1 MTLRAALLACALA
14 ATPAA
19 AQDGPRL
26 VAVGGMVTE
35 VVYAL
40 GAEKH
45 LVATDTTSLYPPQ
58 ALRLPKVGYMRSL
71 SAEGVMAL
79 KPRLLIAT
87 GDAGPQAAI
96 EQLRA
101 ARVGVHILP
110 NEPSVE
116 AARSR
121 IRAIADLLG
130 VPGAGRELEARFLAD
145 WERTRAELQRHSR
158 VPRVVF
164 ILAHTPANTMVSGED
179 TAAAA
184 MIRLAGGVNALSGF
198 KGYKPLTAEAV
209 IAAAPEVVLITT
221 EGLHAAGGAA
231 AIWAK
236 PGLALT
242 PAGRTR
248 HLVHLDALY
257 LLGFGPRLPAAVRE
271 LAAELHKRDA
281 PS

>member
-1 MTLRAALLACALA
+1 MRLPAALLAGALA
-14 ATPAA
+14 ASPLG
-19 AQDGPRL
+19 AQDTPRL
-26 VAVGGMVTE
+26 IAVGGMVTE

-79 KPRLLIAT
+79 RPRLLIAT
-87 GDAGPQAAI
+87 GDAGPQAALD
-96 EQLRA
+96 QLRA
-101 ARVGVHILP
+101 ARVGVHILS

-116 AARSR
+116 AARTR
-121 IRAIADLLG
+121 IRVIAELLG
-130 VPGAGRELEARFLAD
+130 VPGAGRELEARFAAD
-145 WERTRAELQRHSR
+145 WERTRGELQGYARA
-158 VPRVVF
+158 PRVLF
-164 ILAHTPANTMVSGED
+164 ILAHTPANTLVSGED

-184 MIRLAGGVNALSGF
+184 MIRLAGGVNALGGF
-198 KGYKPLTAEAV
+198 KGYKTLTAEAV
-209 IAAAPEVVLITT
+209 IAAAPEAVLITT
-221 EGLHAAGGAA
+221 QGLEAAGGAA
-231 AIWAK
+231 AVWAK

-271 LAAELHKRDA
+271 LAVELHKRDA